1 MEKPHKAQKKD
12 PGNKSGLG
20 PLQVVA
26 HNLARWV
33 LMLSIGMGVVSI
45 AAFYLALW
53 VEGAML
59 ISIFLVSVTLYFF
72 IKWWPEED
80 KRPAHK
86 PEGGAPITAV
96 VHKPVRV
103 LIPSVRIGGPPK
115 VRCLMI
121 LREMVRRQESFQ
133 ISQQGAEAFAKTIR
147 YMLRSKI

>member
-1 MEKPHKAQKKD
+1 MVKLLKAQKKD
-12 PGNKSGLG
+12 PCINRGLG

-33 LMLSIGMGVVSI
+33 LMLSVGMGGVSA
-45 AAFYLALW
+45 AAFYMALW
-53 VEGAML
+53 AEGAML
-59 ISIFLVSVTLYFF
+59 LSIFLVSATLYFF

-80 KRPAHK
+80 NRPAHK
-86 PEGGAPITAV
+86 PEV
-96 VHKPVRV
+96 VASVPVVVPKPVRV
-103 LIPSVRIGGPPK
+103 LVPAVRIGGPPK